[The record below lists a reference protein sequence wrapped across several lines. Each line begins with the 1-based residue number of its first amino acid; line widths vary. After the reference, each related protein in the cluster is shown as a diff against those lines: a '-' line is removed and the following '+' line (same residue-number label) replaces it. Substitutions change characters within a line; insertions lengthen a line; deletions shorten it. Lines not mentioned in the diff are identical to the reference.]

1 MKNGYFG
8 DYGGQFVPELLMPP
22 LQELEK
28 AYAQIVSSA
37 SFSSELSD
45 LLNNYAGRETPITFC
60 PTLSA
65 ELGFKLWLKREDL
78 LHTGAHKM
86 NNTLGQALLAK
97 RMGKTALVA
106 ETGAGQHGVATA
118 AAAAR
123 LGMDCLIFMGATD
136 VERQAPNVERMRLL
150 GAKVE
155 AVQSGTKTLKDAI
168 NAALR
173 YWIAGQANTHYC
185 FGTAA
190 GPHPFPTLVRDFQKI
205 IGQETIK
212 QMQAQAGKMPH
223 TVVACVGGGSNA
235 IGMFY
240 PFASNPNY
248 ADVRLVGVEA
258 AGTGKPGCYHS
269 ATLNKGRPGVLHG
282 QYSMLLQDENGQIEA
297 SHSLAPGLDYP
308 GVGAEHTYFKKIGRV
323 DYEMINDQQALAA
336 FYKLSLCEGIIPALE
351 SSHAVAWVLE
361 NCQQMPQGVNVV
373 VNLSGRGDKDMDIV
387 FGLQKAQAAQG
398 AQPAQIGGVN

>member
-1 MKNGYFG
+1 MKKGYFG
-8 DYGGQFVPELLMPP
+8 DFGGQFVPELLMPP

-28 AYAQIVSSA
+28 AYAEIGSSA
-37 SFSSELSD
+37 SFKNELAE

-60 PTLSA
+60 PSLSE

-123 LGMDCLIFMGATD
+123 LGMECLIFMGATD

-173 YWIAGQANTHYC
+173 YWIASQANTH
-185 FGTAA
+185 
-190 GPHPFPTLVRDFQKI
+190 
-205 IGQETIK
+205 
-212 QMQAQAGKMPH
+212 
-223 TVVACVGGGSNA
+223 
-235 IGMFY
+235 
-240 PFASNPNY
+240 
-248 ADVRLVGVEA
+248 
-258 AGTGKPGCYHS
+258 
-269 ATLNKGRPGVLHG
+269 
-282 QYSMLLQDENGQIEA
+282 
-297 SHSLAPGLDYP
+297 
-308 GVGAEHTYFKKIGRV
+308 
-323 DYEMINDQQALAA
+323 
-336 FYKLSLCEGIIPALE
+336 
-351 SSHAVAWVLE
+351 
-361 NCQQMPQGVNVV
+361 
-373 VNLSGRGDKDMDIV
+373 
-387 FGLQKAQAAQG
+387 
-398 AQPAQIGGVN
+398 